1 VNQAPWHLRAGKPA
15 DLSAVVAIE
24 RVSFADPWPVRALL
38 TELQPD
44 RLRCPLVA
52 EAAGEVA
59 GYLLAWRVADQLH
72 ILNLAVRPDLRRT
85 GIATALLQA
94 SLEKARARGLAEAT
108 LEVRPSNQ
116 AALAFYR
123 RHGFVQTGR
132 RRRYYADT
140 GEDALIMTV
149 PLPPPAP
156 PAGPAAD

>member
-1 VNQAPWHLRAGKPA
+1 MNRLPWRLRPGAPA
-15 DLSAVVAIE
+15 DLAAVVAIE
-24 RVSFADPWPVRALL
+24 RASFVDPWPVRSLL

-52 EAAGEVA
+52 EVAGEMA
-59 GYLLAWRVADQLH
+59 GYLLAWRVANQLH

-85 GIATALLQA
+85 GIATALLRA
-94 SLEKARARGLAEAT
+94 SLEEAQARGLTEAT

-116 AALAFYR
+116 GALAFYQ
-123 RHGFVQTGR
+123 RHGFVPAGR
-132 RRRYYADT
+132 RRRYYANT

-156 PAGPAAD
+156 LAGPAAD